1 MSQDESKF
9 DTMRLIQGAETSD
22 LYSLESIMQ
31 EFSDAPKQ
39 ENPSKQGKNHFSGLR
54 RLNQRQPSGI
64 LLPIQTTQCFRLQTK
79 RVTPSDV
86 TPLSHLRF

>member
-39 ENPSKQGKNHFSGLR
+39 ENPSKPEDAPKR
-54 RLNQRQPSGI
+54 R
-64 LLPIQTTQCFRLQTK
+64 K
-79 RVTPSDV
+79 
-86 TPLSHLRF
+86 